1 MRRLLACLLLLGA
14 ASRVDA
20 QEYLDK
26 GTLIIAH
33 SGSEIGRVE
42 FAVRATSGQ
51 GQGGLLVFGTTRTPA
66 HEVVYSLE
74 VSRDLSPVSY
84 QLSETTAGHIVRRV
98 AAQVVGPR
106 FSARASTEA
115 GDVARE
121 LPVRQPFVIM
131 GSDDYTFYFFL
142 PRPDGRGNSRA
153 VNVVRTEDLTATTG
167 TVTNIGPDSVAIG
180 SQSLACR
187 RYELKL
193 ADGDTR
199 QFCITTTGSLLQ
211 VTLPSANLTATL
223 TQAPSR

>member
-1 MRRLLACLLLLGA
+1 MRRLLAFLLLFA
-14 ASRVDA
+14 AGSRLEA

-74 VSRDLSPVSY
+74 VSRELAPVSY
-84 QLSETTAGHIVRRV
+84 QLSETNAGHVVRRV

-115 GDVARE
+115 GDVAR
-121 LPVRQPFVIM
+121 
-131 GSDDYTFYFFL
+131 
-142 PRPDGRGNSRA
+142 
-153 VNVVRTEDLTATTG
+153 
-167 TVTNIGPDSVAIG
+167 
-180 SQSLACR
+180 
-187 RYELKL
+187 
-193 ADGDTR
+193 
-199 QFCITTTGSLLQ
+199 
-211 VTLPSANLTATL
+211 
-223 TQAPSR
+223 